1 MNVNANYVNVNV
13 NVNVGVRGTVSAR
26 VSVSV
31 NVCRE
36 SFKCA
41 SSGAGGAGRGPC
53 AGWSERRWGTVP
65 LRVALCVQ
73 ANRND
78 IPDRRLGTAAVR
90 VRGVRF
96 ACEAPRTGWN
106 GTKGPKTTS
115 DPADLAKS
123 ANW

>member
-1 MNVNANYVNVNV
+1 MNVNVNYVNV
-13 NVNVGVRGTVSAR
+13 NVNVGVRVTVSVR

-65 LRVALCVQ
+65 LRVA
-73 ANRND
+73 
-78 IPDRRLGTAAVR
+78 
-90 VRGVRF
+90 
-96 ACEAPRTGWN
+96 
-106 GTKGPKTTS
+106 
-115 DPADLAKS
+115 
-123 ANW
+123 